1 VPSKGAS
8 LSLHTVV
15 LAAGASTRFGSPKQ
29 LARFQGQ
36 TLLQRVLATA
46 HEVSSSAITIVVGA
60 HAADVVQV
68 LPAGR
73 AAVLL
78 NREWQEGIASSLR
91 AAVRALPGACDGV
104 LVLLADQP
112 LVSAAGLNRL
122 VSVWRRQPKRIVA
135 SRYEGITGVP
145 AIFPRWC
152 FSELCE
158 LRGDQGARAL
168 VMRHSDHVTRID
180 HPEAGVDIDQPED
193 LLSLT

>member
-1 VPSKGAS
+1 MSSRGAS

-46 HEVSSSAITIVVGA
+46 NEVTATTITVVVGA
-60 HAADVVQV
+60 HAAEVVGV
-68 LPAGR
+68 LPPGR
-73 AAVLL
+73 ASVLV

-112 LVSAAGLNRL
+112 LVGAAGVNRL
-122 VSVWRRQPKRIVA
+122 VSVWRSQPKRIVA
-135 SRYEGITGVP
+135 SLYEGVTGVP

-152 FSELCE
+152 FSELCA
-158 LRGDQGARAL
+158 LQGDQGARAL
-168 VMRHSDHVTRID
+168 ILRHADHVTRME